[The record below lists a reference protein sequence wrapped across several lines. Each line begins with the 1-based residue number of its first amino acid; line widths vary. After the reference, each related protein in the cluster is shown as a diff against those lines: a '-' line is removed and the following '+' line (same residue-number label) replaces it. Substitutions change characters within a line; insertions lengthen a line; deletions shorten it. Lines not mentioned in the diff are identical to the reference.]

1 MNELMSLR
9 EKITAVDQ
17 EMLVLFEKRMNL
29 ISQISQY
36 KKEHN
41 LPVEDSERENA
52 LLNFLLDKLKNKN
65 LAIYYQELF
74 KTFMKVSKD
83 YQKTLNK

>member
-1 MNELMSLR
+1 MDELMSLR

-17 EMLVLFEKRMNL
+17 EILVLFEKRMNL
-29 ISQISQY
+29 VSQISQY

-41 LPVEDSERENA
+41 LPVEDKERENA
-52 LLNFLLDKLKNKN
+52 LLNSLSNKLQNKN
-65 LAIYYQELF
+65 LTIYYQELL

-83 YQKTLNK
+83 YQKTLHK